1 MNRDQLSRYVGITGY
16 SLGHVEKDYFQHIIL
31 STLSREMAGTFIFK
45 GGTALQK
52 TGVIPRFSEDLDFT
66 QIEPFQGRYLERIAV
81 QSIEDRNFNVIT
93 DRHLNDERTT
103 GLRLKI
109 EGPLFRNG
117 RGSCAIRIEV
127 SKRETIMRPPEN
139 IELDPPY
146 PDILPYVMNVM
157 NKEEMLAEKVRTI
170 YTRQKARDLYDLY
183 RLSLIGAPLNIQLA
197 NKKLAYYS
205 LSFED
210 AEFQNRCMRLQKG
223 WNNELEALMIHVPAF
238 EDVMNSIRK
247 MKQQ

>member
-1 MNRDQLSRYVGITGY
+1 MNRDQLSKYVGITGY

-31 STLSREMAGTFIFK
+31 SALSRKMAGILVFK

-52 TGVIPRFSEDLDFT
+52 TGVLPRFSEDLDFT
-66 QIEPFQGRYLERIAV
+66 QVERFQPLYLEQIAIGA
-81 QSIEDRNFNVIT
+81 IEDHNFNMAA

-109 EGPLFRNG
+109 EGPLYHNG
-117 RGSCAIRIEV
+117 RGGCTIRIEV
-127 SKRETIMRPPEN
+127 SKRETIVRTPEN

-157 NKEEMLAEKVRTI
+157 HKEEMLAEKVRTI

-183 RLSLIGAPLNIQLA
+183 RLFQIGVPLNIQLV
-197 NKKLAYYS
+197 NEKLAYYS

-210 AEFQNRCMRLQKG
+210 TEFHNNCMRLQKS
-223 WNNELEALMIHVPAF
+223 WNNELEALMIKVPAF
-238 EDVMNSIRK
+238 EDVMNSVRE
-247 MKQQ
+247 MG